1 LNLASTLLIH
11 VTAETWPTS
20 VDVIYNI
27 STLPQVTIGAV
38 EGRAR
43 GAGNELLSALDMRFA
58 TKTDVLFGQ
67 PEVASGLIPGGGG
80 SQFLPGLIGR
90 GRAME
95 YILSSKDITAS
106 EAEKIGWINKAFETS
121 TEMYEYIDVLTERL
135 RLFPLLALRDAK
147 VSINRRYAP
156 SREDL
161 LADVAA
167 FAVRFRDPIVQT
179 LQEKGQAL
187 AQNVSDFEIELNLGE
202 NVLGLYA

>member
-1 LNLASTLLIH
+1 
-11 VTAETWPTS
+11 
-20 VDVIYNI
+20 
-27 STLPQVTIGAV
+27 
-38 EGRAR
+38 
-43 GAGNELLSALDMRFA
+43 
-58 TKTDVLFGQ
+58 
-67 PEVASGLIPGGGG
+67 
-80 SQFLPGLIGR
+80 
-90 GRAME
+90 ME

-167 FAVRFRDPIVQT
+167 FGVRFRDPIVQT